1 MRDRIPHEG
10 MKPIPPM
17 IEIVIVLAF
26 AAALVACHLALISD
40 LLLATI
46 ILALLVVLV
55 STESNAGECDPPRTQ
70 SPSVLTTA
78 SAEKPPAASRIPA
91 ASMRQSMGS
100 SRHSAFPAQPETCP
114 RSLAAAG
121 RGPADVAGAVRL
133 RRQTLVHTM
142 AGVRFFN

>member
-1 MRDRIPHEG
+1 
-10 MKPIPPM
+10 M

-26 AAALVACHLALISD
+26 AAALVACHVALISD
-40 LLLATI
+40 LLMVII

-55 STESNAGECDPPRTQ
+55 STESNAGECDQQRTQ
-70 SPSVLTTA
+70 GPSLLTTPT
-78 SAEKPPAASRIPA
+78 SEKPPAASRIPA
-91 ASMRQSMGS
+91 ASMRRSLGS
-100 SRHSAFPAQPETCP
+100 SRHSAFPAQPEACP